1 MFRKSTFVTL
11 LVITLALAACD
22 GTILD
27 QTTVRGSGVL
37 GAEERNVP
45 AFTTIRTAS
54 SVDVIVTS
62 GPEQRVVASADDNVL
77 PYLRTDVEGETLVVD
92 VRPDGGGGL
101 SILNT
106 RHPMQ
111 VEVTVP
117 GLTELVVN
125 SSGDISA
132 ERLEG
137 DDIALEINSSGDI
150 TVGEVR
156 GDRVRIAVNSSG
168 DMEVA
173 SLEADQLDVRITS
186 SGSVTAAGEVRTQQV
201 RISSSG
207 NYEAAELRSADATV
221 DLSSSG
227 NATVW
232 VTNSLRSDRSSSGE
246 TRYYGNPASV
256 RGEVNAL
263 GGR

>member
-1 MFRKSTFVTL
+1 MFRKGILAML
-11 LVITLALAACD
+11 LVITLGLAACD
-22 GTILD
+22 GTVLD

-37 GAEERNVP
+37 GTEERSLP
-45 AFTTIRTAS
+45 AFTAIRLNS
-54 SVDVIVTS
+54 SADVIVS
-62 GPEQRVVASADDNVL
+62 RGQEQRVVASADDNVL
-77 PYLRTDVEGETLVVD
+77 PYLRTDVEGDTLVVD
-92 VRPDGGGGL
+92 VRPDGGGGI

-117 GLTELVVN
+117 SLTELVVN

-137 DDIALEINSSGDI
+137 NDIALEINSSGDI

-156 GDRVRIAVNSSG
+156 GDQVRIVVNSSG
-168 DMEVA
+168 DVEMMRI
-173 SLEADQLDVRITS
+173 EAYQLDARMTS
-186 SGSVTAAGEVRTQQV
+186 SGNVTLAGEVRSQQV